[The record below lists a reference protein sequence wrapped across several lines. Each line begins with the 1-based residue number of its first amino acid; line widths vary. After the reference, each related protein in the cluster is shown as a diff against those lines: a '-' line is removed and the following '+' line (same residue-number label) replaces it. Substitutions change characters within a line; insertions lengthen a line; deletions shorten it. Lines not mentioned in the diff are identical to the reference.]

1 MRTFFMPAD
10 DEPVVDRQEAE
21 FKKMKFKSVARDVED
36 VDRVVDASERLEF
49 DKLRAHIKTQAA
61 SRHDEITFV
70 KYTMLY
76 LNDTRANLILAA
88 AKNALLAEL
97 PRSQLLRDPQSQSYA
112 LMERAASLIAR
123 RNDDISDLNDGEAA
137 EPRDMKQIRVDF
149 DELFKQLYALPAT
162 SDLADPHGTPQR
174 NNVPRQ
180 LFTSVVPDANQ
191 IFLKKLMKELSVLVR
206 EGMQPVYTFLG
217 MVAVRLGMNSPA
229 SLYKYHKSRRDE
241 ELEARQDPVVKTD
254 ATNVQEFL
262 VNNRHLGRPLL
273 ELFLRAAL
281 KKENLL
287 GTDKQS
293 AQTFDQF
300 WDSRN
305 REPEIVHR
313 AEQSTFVGALVDQAD
328 QDFLNAYLD
337 RVMPANVV
345 AYGAQWIYGALD
357 FEAVRYV
364 VDNTCWGAIAMALSQ
379 LRRIPNCAN
388 YELKQLML
396 SSGVSDQFAFLCA
409 VAFLTGSGGNASMG
423 RVGVNQNG
431 KLNNTTYNLTA
442 GFKTRVNIAAQMECA
457 RYWFERVFEEDNP
470 SYTKMLSDLDVYDA
484 LHGPVMGVAYLGRT
498 DVDFERMSTA
508 LAAAGGMVG
517 RVDFIAHQLR
527 SDKVEK
533 LRISR
538 QMVKRLLV
546 HYE

>member
-1 MRTFFMPAD
+1 
-10 DEPVVDRQEAE
+10 
-21 FKKMKFKSVARDVED
+21 
-36 VDRVVDASERLEF
+36 
-49 DKLRAHIKTQAA
+49 
-61 SRHDEITFV
+61 
-70 KYTMLY
+70 
-76 LNDTRANLILAA
+76 
-88 AKNALLAEL
+88 
-97 PRSQLLRDPQSQSYA
+97 
-112 LMERAASLIAR
+112 
-123 RNDDISDLNDGEAA
+123 
-137 EPRDMKQIRVDF
+137 
-149 DELFKQLYALPAT
+149 
-162 SDLADPHGTPQR
+162 LADPHGTPQR